1 MKKKKNFWGNEGGS
15 GGGGVGEREGKMVLK
30 DATRGEGRGGSRE
43 REESGKCTFFFFVV
57 GAHARAIVSSHYL
70 ISKFFFSNGNKTSEC
85 EYVCICIICVY
96 VHTCILLERVV
107 YVYRCNELVLCLLCV
122 MYTRVN
128 ICVLRDNDFSG
139 ITL

>member
-1 MKKKKNFWGNEGGS
+1 VENALFFSLSLVHMRAQLCLRIISFPN
-15 GGGGVGEREGKMVLK
+15 
-30 DATRGEGRGGSRE
+30 
-43 REESGKCTFFFFVV
+43 FFFPMEIRHPSVNMYV
-57 GAHARAIVSSHYL
+57 YVS
-70 ISKFFFSNGNKTSEC
+70 
-85 EYVCICIICVY
+85 YVCMCIRVY
-96 VHTCILLERVV
+96 SWSALCM

>member
-1 MKKKKNFWGNEGGS
+1 MKKKKLSGKRRRIRGRWRGGEGGEDGAEGCDKRRRK
-15 GGGGVGEREGKMVLK
+15 GGQSRKRGKWKMH
-30 DATRGEGRGGSRE
+30 
-43 REESGKCTFFFFVV
+43 FFFLCRWCTC
-57 GAHARAIVSSHYL
+57 ARNCVFALSHFQIFFPMEIRHPSVNMYVYVS
-70 ISKFFFSNGNKTSEC
+70 
-85 EYVCICIICVY
+85 YVCMCIRVY
-96 VHTCILLERVV
+96 SWSALCM

>member
-1 MKKKKNFWGNEGGS
+1 
-15 GGGGVGEREGKMVLK
+15 MVLK
-30 DATRGEGRGGSRE
+30 DATREGRRGSRE
-43 REESGKCTFFFFVV
+43 REESGKCTFFSLSLV
-57 GAHARAIVSSHYL
+57 HMRAQLCFRI
-70 ISKFFFSNGNKTSEC
+70 ISFPNLFYPMEIRHPSVNM
-85 EYVCICIICVY
+85 YVYVHVC
-96 VHTCILLERVV
+96 VHTCILLERIAY

>member
-1 MKKKKNFWGNEGGS
+1 
-15 GGGGVGEREGKMVLK
+15 MVLK

-43 REESGKCTFFFFVV
+43 REESGKCTFFFLCRWCTC
-57 GAHARAIVSSHYL
+57 ARNCVSSHYL
-70 ISKFFFSNGNKTSEC
+70 ISKFVLSNGNKTSEC
-85 EYVCICIICVY
+85 EYVCICIMCV
-96 VHTCILLERVV
+96 CIRVYPWSV
-107 YVYRCNELVLCLLCV
+107 LRMYVYRCNELVLCLLCV